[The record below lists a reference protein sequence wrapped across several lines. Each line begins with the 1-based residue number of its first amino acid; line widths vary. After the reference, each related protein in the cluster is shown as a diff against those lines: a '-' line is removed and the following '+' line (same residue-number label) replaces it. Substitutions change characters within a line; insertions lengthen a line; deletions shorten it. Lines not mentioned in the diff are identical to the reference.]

1 MNFEINLETLFN
13 SEKNN
18 SCLILGPSPSMM
30 NFPFDNFKGK
40 IICIGDSIL
49 RGKSYFKADYW
60 IASNNEWPVPN
71 YKPHLDILNSFTDLI
86 FIFSDTAL
94 YNDLWTKSQDY
105 LDKNLNIK
113 WSCFDERHFNK
124 KSCSPKLKCCDLIK
138 KMSKTLT
145 IQEYFIKQ
153 FHDKYY
159 KATIGGTVAEYALIL
174 AALLG
179 FKKIYIQGIDIPRL
193 AKDYNYFED
202 EEVDKIILD
211 TKKYISEEIKKKRYS
226 ERLFFKSIYDSLIN
240 KIKYNKPIR
249 LDSDKN
255 IFSQMIN
262 KFFLKINNKSIFS
275 NDYELIINNLNNI
288 SKTLSNFNI
297 EVVNLNEN
305 SNLVKCKYIKN
316 HTYSINQIIT

>member
-1 MNFEINLETLFN
+1 MNFEINLESLFN
-13 SEKNN
+13 SEKNK
-18 SCLILGPSPSMM
+18 SCLILGPSPSMID
-30 NFPFDNFKGK
+30 FPFSNFKGK

-94 YNDLWTKSQDY
+94 YNDLWTKSQEY
-105 LDKNLNIK
+105 LDKNLKIK
-113 WSCFDERHFNK
+113 WSCFDERHFNHK
-124 KSCSPKLKCCDLIK
+124 ICRPKHKCCDLIQ
-138 KMSKTLT
+138 KMNKSVT

-159 KATIGGTVAEYALIL
+159 KATIGGTVAEYALML

-179 FKKIYIQGIDIPRL
+179 FKKIYIQGIDIPML

-202 EEVDKIILD
+202 KDVDKIILD
-211 TKKYISEEIKKKRYS
+211 TKKYISMEIKKKRYS
-226 ERLFFKSIYDSLIN
+226 QKLFLKSKYDSLIN
-240 KIKYNKPIR
+240 KIKYNRPIR
-249 LDSDKN
+249 IGNDKN
-255 IFSQMIN
+255 YFSQLINNFILMIN
-262 KFFLKINNKSIFS
+262 KKSIFS

-297 EVVNLNEN
+297 EVINLNKN
-305 SNLVKCKYIKN
+305 SNLIKCKNIKTDAN
-316 HTYSINQIIT
+316 LINQIIT

>member
-30 NFPFDNFKGK
+30 DFPFGDFKGK

-49 RGKSYFKADYW
+49 RGKNHFKANYW

-71 YKPHLDILNSFTDLI
+71 YKPHLDILNNFTDLI

-105 LDKNLNIK
+105 LEKNLKIK
-113 WSCFDERHFNK
+113 WSCFDERHFNNK
-124 KSCSPKLKCCDLIK
+124 LCTPKRKCCDLIN
-138 KMSKTLT
+138 KMNKRST
-145 IQEYFIKQ
+145 IQEYFIQKFQ
-153 FHDKYY
+153 DKYY
-159 KATIGGTVAEYALIL
+159 KPTIAGTVAEYALMI

-179 FKKIYIQGIDIPRL
+179 FEKIYIQGIDIPRL

-202 EEVDKIILD
+202 QKVDKVILD

-226 ERLFFKSIYDSLIN
+226 EKLFLKSRYYSLIN
-240 KIKYNKPIR
+240 MIKYNKPIR
-249 LDSDKN
+249 FDNDRN
-255 IFSQMIN
+255 YFSKIIN
-262 KFFLKINNKSIFS
+262 NFILKINKKSIFS
-275 NDYELIINNLNNI
+275 NDYDLIINNFNNI
-288 SKTLSNFNI
+288 SKSLSEFNV
-297 EVVNLNEN
+297 EVINLNKN
-305 SNLVKCKYIKN
+305 SNLVRCSNII
-316 HTYSINQIIT
+316 TDTSSIN